1 MLSIRSKLKQG
12 LTDTT
17 GLDVYFVQP
26 PINTNVSIPLLILEE
41 KVNSQY
47 YRDRNSTQEIVNLSY
62 DISIYTNDPEQLFE
76 LMSSVDDYCFKVGL
90 KRTYISSDLNI
101 DNQLWCKTM
110 TYVCKAVLLED
121 GKIQISQ

>member
-1 MLSIRSKLKQG
+1 MLSIRRELRQG

-26 PINTNVSIPLLILEE
+26 PIDTNLLIPLLILEE

-62 DISIYTNDPEQLFE
+62 DVSIYTNDPEQLFE
-76 LMSSVDDYCFKVGL
+76 LMPSVDEYCFKVGL
-90 KRTYISSDLNI
+90 RRTYVSSDLNI
-101 DNQLWCKTM
+101 NNQLWCKTM
-110 TYVCKAVLLED
+110 TYVCKASLLED
-121 GKIQISQ
+121 GKVQISQ